1 MWLYAN
7 VKFPIYNDLGEMV
20 SPEDAEKIPLTFDI
34 DVLYNPTDEDLTDGE
49 RLAGNLHV
57 AYRENSDADY
67 EWVGF
72 DSAIS
77 DMIVFN
83 GGKLPHCVA

>member
-1 MWLYAN
+1 MQETATEGIRFGRTPVEQALETE
-7 VKFPIYNDLGEMV
+7 LGEF
-20 SPEDAEKIPLTFDI
+20 EDM
-34 DVLYNPTDEDLTDGE
+34 TDSE